1 MENQETQE
9 KKEEKRIEKV
19 TKQKSPGRVESGKR
33 LAERNR
39 LKRLEAKN
47 KEHKEKIMQQEEPK
61 EPKEEKEIMQ
71 EEEAKEKPLE
81 INIYKTSH
89 LIPYLLIGV
98 IGGGIYLYQKYK
110 TNVSAVIQSKT
121 TKEVKSEP
129 EPEKPDPFY
138 ME

>member
-1 MENQETQE
+1 MIT
-9 KKEEKRIEKV
+9 KV
-19 TKQKSPGRVESGKR
+19 TKEKSPGRVESGKR

-47 KEHKEKIMQQEEPK
+47 KEHKEKILTQEE
-61 EPKEEKEIMQ
+61 EPREEKEIMQ
-71 EEEAKEKPLE
+71 EKEAKEKPLE

>member
-1 MENQETQE
+1 M
-9 KKEEKRIEKV
+9 IEKV

-47 KEHKEKIMQQEEPK
+47 KEHKEKILTQEE

-71 EEEAKEKPLE
+71 EEETKEKPLE

>member
-9 KKEEKRIEKV
+9 KKEEKVIEKV

-47 KEHKEKIMQQEEPK
+47 KEHKEKILTQEE

-129 EPEKPDPFY
+129 EKSDPFY

>member
-9 KKEEKRIEKV
+9 KKEEKVIEKV

-39 LKRLEAKN
+39 LKKLEIKN
-47 KEHKEKIMQQEEPK
+47 KEYKEKIMQQE

-98 IGGGIYLYQKYK
+98 IGGGIYLYQKNIK

-121 TKEVKSEP
+121 IKEVKS

>member
-1 MENQETQE
+1 MENQEIQE
-9 KKEEKRIEKV
+9 KVIEKV

-39 LKRLEAKN
+39 LKRLGEKN
-47 KEHKEKIMQQEEPK
+47 KEHKEKIITQE

-129 EPEKPDPFY
+129 VKPDPFY

>member
-1 MENQETQE
+1 MIT
-9 KKEEKRIEKV
+9 KV

-47 KEHKEKIMQQEEPK
+47 KEHKEKILTQEE

-71 EEEAKEKPLE
+71 EEETKEKPLE

-129 EPEKPDPFY
+129 EIEKPDPFY

>member
-1 MENQETQE
+1 MIT
-9 KKEEKRIEKV
+9 KV

-61 EPKEEKEIMQ
+61 EEKEIMQ
-71 EEEAKEKPLE
+71 EEETKEKPLE

-129 EPEKPDPFY
+129 EIEKPDPFY

>member
-9 KKEEKRIEKV
+9 KVITKV

-33 LAERNR
+33 LTERNR
-39 LKRLEAKN
+39 LKRLEIKN
-47 KEHKEKIMQQEEPK
+47 KEHKEKILTQEE

-129 EPEKPDPFY
+129 ESEKSDPFY

>member
-9 KKEEKRIEKV
+9 KKEEKVIEKV

-47 KEHKEKIMQQEEPK
+47 KEHKEKILTQEE

-129 EPEKPDPFY
+129 EIEKPDPFY

>member
-9 KKEEKRIEKV
+9 KKEEKVITKV

-47 KEHKEKIMQQEEPK
+47 KEHKEKIMQQEE

-71 EEEAKEKPLE
+71 EEETKEKPLE

-129 EPEKPDPFY
+129 ESEKPDPFY

>member
-1 MENQETQE
+1 M
-9 KKEEKRIEKV
+9 IEKV
-19 TKQKSPGRVESGKR
+19 TKEKSPGRVESGKR

-47 KEHKEKIMQQEEPK
+47 KEHKEKILTQEE